1 MKKFLVRF
9 AFAVLLIYPLFL
21 FAQTEEETKAEV
33 PELKAFHEVIFKLW
47 HDAWPNKNIAL
58 MKELIPA
65 IDSHVVKLQKVE
77 LPGILRDKKS
87 KWDEKLKSLDTIV
100 LDYKKATAAN
110 DTQKSLDAAEKLHA
124 QYESMVRTLRPV
136 LKEIDEF
143 HKVLYPLYH
152 YYMPEYK
159 KEKIKA
165 SVLEL
170 QVKMDSLKEATL
182 PDRLKNK
189 VKSFNVKRRQL
200 EKAVQYL
207 VKVVTQIDDEKTVKD
222 AIKEMHTKYQALE
235 KVFD

>member
-1 MKKFLVRF
+1 MKKLFILMPLLL
-9 AFAVLLIYPLFL
+9 LLISPLLL
-21 FAQTEEETKAEV
+21 FAQTQKETKAEV

-87 KWDEKLKSLDTIV
+87 KWDEKVKLLDTIV
-100 LDYKKATAAN
+100 VDYKKAAAAN

-124 QYESMVRTLRPV
+124 QYESMVRILRPV

-152 YYMPEYK
+152 YYMPEYN

-170 QVKMDSLKEATL
+170 QVKMDSLKEVTL
-182 PDRLKNK
+182 PEQLRNR
-189 VKSFNVKRRQL
+189 VKPYNAKRRQL
-200 EKAVQYL
+200 EKALQYL
-207 VKVVTQIDDEKTVKD
+207 VKVVKEIDDEKTVKD
-222 AIKEMHTKYQALE
+222 AINDMHTKYQVLE